1 MLNFVTYFVNFS
13 TRYLNIYFSGLEE
26 RQICNNKKR
35 KTHDKVFRCPGP
47 LHVLSLDGN
56 DKMKGLNNNE
66 FPFGIYGG
74 IDCFSRK
81 ILFLTVMVNNRDA
94 AATGTDYFKM
104 LLNLKVCPR
113 FLQVDLGT
121 ETAVIAAIHS
131 AIRDQLPGGSSWDKD
146 PKFVIYGPSTS
157 NVTIERFWNLSNT
170 SVVALLKPHLQKLRS
185 ELLYDPNEN
194 FDRDLL
200 AYLFIPV
207 IQSELD
213 VLSERHNNHRIRKQ
227 NGVELPTGCKPNY
240 SFSFPETFGAAQCGR
255 EIPSKVLID
264 VGNSFGISI
273 SNESVTIAQD
283 VKAMISECPTT
294 VERAADVYRSVKK
307 KLYSMAAG

>member
-94 AATGTDYFKM
+94 AATGTAYFKM

-113 FLQVDLGT
+113 FLQVDT
-121 ETAVIAAIHS
+121 YI
-131 AIRDQLPGGSSWDKD
+131 
-146 PKFVIYGPSTS
+146 
-157 NVTIERFWNLSNT
+157 
-170 SVVALLKPHLQKLRS
+170 
-185 ELLYDPNEN
+185 
-194 FDRDLL
+194 
-200 AYLFIPV
+200 LFNI
-207 IQSELD
+207 ICQ
-213 VLSERHNNHRIRKQ
+213 R
-227 NGVELPTGCKPNY
+227 
-240 SFSFPETFGAAQCGR
+240 
-255 EIPSKVLID
+255 
-264 VGNSFGISI
+264 
-273 SNESVTIAQD
+273 
-283 VKAMISECPTT
+283 
-294 VERAADVYRSVKK
+294 
-307 KLYSMAAG
+307 